1 MLFRS
6 EAWLRDPDVLAVGG
20 SWLARRELIE
30 AGAWDQITALA
41 AAASGIARKVRAA
54 ETG

>member
-1 MLFRS
+1 MTGVQTCAL
-6 EAWLRDPDVLAVGG
+6 PIYVLAVGG

-41 AAASGIARKVRAA
+41 AAASGIARKVRSA